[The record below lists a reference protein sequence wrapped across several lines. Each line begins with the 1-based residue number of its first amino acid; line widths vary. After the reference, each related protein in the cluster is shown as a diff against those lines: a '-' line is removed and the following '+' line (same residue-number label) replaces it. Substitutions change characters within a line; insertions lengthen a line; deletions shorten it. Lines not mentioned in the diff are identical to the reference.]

1 MFKGLSKHCSDEQST
16 RLPQGGYSALIFL
29 SHYEALFDEV
39 TARPAIEAGA
49 LPRHE
54 MWRYAVWWT
63 VKALIIDSLF

>member
-49 LPRHE
+49 LPKHE
-54 MWRYAVWWT
+54 M
-63 VKALIIDSLF
+63 